1 MELKSPFLKELQSRG
16 LIHQCTNLEALDALT
31 AQKSVSFYIGYDAT
45 APSLHVGNLMQ
56 IMIMR
61 IGQRHGHRPIVI
73 MGGATTKLGDPT
85 WKDTARPLLDE
96 KLIAENMRTI
106 KGVFKKFLTFDKG
119 PSAALLLDNNDWF
132 KDIKYLDILRE
143 IGRFI
148 SVNRMMTFD
157 SVKMRLEREQ
167 SLSFLEFN
175 YMILQAYDFLHL
187 HKKYDCVLECG
198 GSDQWGNIV
207 SGTDLIRRLSD
218 KEAFGLTCPLLTTSS
233 GQKMGK
239 TQKGAV
245 WLNAENL
252 SPYDYWQFWRNV
264 EDDDVLKL
272 LKIYTDMDPA
282 AVDQF
287 KGTSGADLNDLKVKL
302 ADTATTL
309 AHGESALPA
318 IHDTVQ
324 KLFKSNTFEIEVEGT
339 DKSGNPILKSSLPI
353 TQIDKKKFEEGLPL
367 PLLLVE
373 SGLVK
378 SNGEA
383 RRLIRGN
390 GCSLNGEKVT
400 DESLVVQRAHLKA
413 HDTLRLSS
421 GKKNH
426 VLIQAVKA

>member
-1 MELKSPFLKELQSRG
+1 MVLNSPFLKELEARG
-16 LIHQCTNLEALDALT
+16 LIHQCTNLDALDAL
-31 AQKSVSFYIGYDAT
+31 ANKKSISFYIGYDAT
-45 APSLHVGNLMQ
+45 APSLHIGNLMQ

-61 IGQRHGHRPIVI
+61 IGQRHGHRPIVL

-96 KLIAENMRTI
+96 QVIQGNIQTI
-106 KGVFKKFLTFDKG
+106 KGVFKRFLRFNDQPEG
-119 PSAALLLDNNDWF
+119 ALLLDNNDWF
-132 KDIKYLDILRE
+132 KDIKYLDLLRE
-143 IGRFI
+143 VGRFV

-157 SVKMRLEREQ
+157 SVRMRLEREQ

-187 HKKYDCVLECG
+187 HRNHDCVLECG

-239 TQKGAV
+239 TEKGAV
-245 WLNAENL
+245 WLNKESL

-264 EDDDVLKL
+264 EDADVLKL
-272 LKIYTDMDPA
+272 LKIYTDMDPKE
-282 AVDQF
+282 VDQF
-287 KGTSGADLNDLKVKL
+287 EGVSGAELNALKVKL
-302 ADTATTL
+302 ADEATTL
-309 AHGESALPA
+309 AHGKEVLPS

-324 KLFKSNTFEIEVEGT
+324 SVFKSSNFEIEVEGKDT
-339 DKSGNPILKSSLPI
+339 MGNPILKSSLPI
-353 TQIDKKKFEEGLPL
+353 IKIDHDKFDEGLSVL
-367 PLLLVE
+367 YLLIE

-378 SNGEA
+378 SNGEG
-383 RRLIRGN
+383 RRLIRGG
-390 GCSLNGEKVT
+390 GCKLNGAKIEDENLQVT
-400 DESLVVQRAHLKA
+400 ADDFQYHT
-413 HDTLRLSS
+413 TLRLSS

-426 VLIQAVKA
+426 VLIQGIKA